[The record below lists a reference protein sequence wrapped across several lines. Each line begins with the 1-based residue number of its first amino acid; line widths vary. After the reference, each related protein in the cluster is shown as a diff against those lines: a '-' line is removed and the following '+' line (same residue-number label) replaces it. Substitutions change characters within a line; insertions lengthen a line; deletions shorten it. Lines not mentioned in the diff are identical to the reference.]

1 MIIVMF
7 SPRMILLANSIFVGM
22 FYSFKAHKMVDI
34 PHQEGKYILFW
45 WYLSPLFEFASSIR
59 EDREPLA
66 SKLNLA

>member
-1 MIIVMF
+1 
-7 SPRMILLANSIFVGM
+7 M

-59 EDREPLA
+59 EDKEPLA
-66 SKLNLA
+66 SKLKLA